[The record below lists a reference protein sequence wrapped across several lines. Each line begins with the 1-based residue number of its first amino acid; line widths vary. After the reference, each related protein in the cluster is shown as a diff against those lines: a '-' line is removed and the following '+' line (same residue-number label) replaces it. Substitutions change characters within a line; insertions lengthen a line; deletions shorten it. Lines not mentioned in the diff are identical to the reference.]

1 VNFVLF
7 CCPLL
12 SIIPKKSLSYPYG
25 TEIEVF
31 TFESLKISWQNAK
44 LLSEREHVTP
54 YIKNNTKIFQIH
66 NVLNDTNLSN
76 LRWTLD
82 RESDLKLIKTIISK
96 IDKDIILIEDILDLF
111 SREPE
116 IAKINQI

>member
-1 VNFVLF
+1 M
-7 CCPLL
+7 
-12 SIIPKKSLSYPYG
+12 
-25 TEIEVF
+25 
-31 TFESLKISWQNAK
+31 
-44 LLSEREHVTP
+44 
-54 YIKNNTKIFQIH
+54 H

-111 SREPE
+111 SRKPE
-116 IAKINQI
+116 IIKINQT